1 MSDRVYDRQDAEGV
15 EQRQEWVEPAV
26 ARLATGSAELT
37 VGPVDD
43 TVDYS

>member
-1 MSDRVYDRQDAEGV
+1 MNDRAYDQPDAETTQ
-15 EQRQEWVEPAV
+15 ERQEWVQPAV
-26 ARLATGSAELT
+26 ARLATGSAELA